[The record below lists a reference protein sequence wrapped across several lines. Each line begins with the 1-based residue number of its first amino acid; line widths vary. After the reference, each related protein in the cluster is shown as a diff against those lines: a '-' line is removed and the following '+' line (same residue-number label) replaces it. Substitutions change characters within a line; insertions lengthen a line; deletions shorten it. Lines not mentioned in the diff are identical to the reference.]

1 MAAGSVKRII
11 QLVIGKGKRFWNHLG
26 EYYDKII
33 ADFRGATAIQIF
45 GPEVAKYEPEKRLEN
60 AGLSESIV
68 STENAKKNDG
78 AQDF

>member
-11 QLVIGKGKRFWNHLG
+11 QLVIGKGKQFWNNLG

-33 ADFRGATAIQIF
+33 ADIRGATAIQIF
-45 GPEVAKYEPEKRLEN
+45 GLEVAKYEPEKRLEN

-68 STENAKKNDG
+68 SIENAKKRRT
-78 AQDF
+78 QDF